1 MFLGEL
7 GYPEPRAVEQIAWEA
22 RRKAVNLASFILAVS
37 GNGAVFVAGK
47 NDVAALAFAQPALQ
61 LTEFKLVEG
70 KGVNRDAWFFQQYW
84 VVQKLL
90 FLLLRFQ
97 SAICERFVII

>member
-1 MFLGEL
+1 MFIGEH
-7 GYPEPRAVEQIAWEA
+7 GYPEPRAVKQIAWEA

-70 KGVNRDAWFFQQYW
+70 KGVNRDAWFF
-84 VVQKLL
+84 
-90 FLLLRFQ
+90 
-97 SAICERFVII
+97 SAVLGGTKAAFPIIAVPIGNL